1 MFVFITNTGLQGSDS
16 IIWHKYWYNMKTV
29 CITVD
34 STVVNFHLVPWDW
47 NDQQPFWRRLFPQPS
62 MTFCFAMPGSK
73 CRKLDF
79 PNIWIE
85 AKPGQLD
92 VQQCTNFNS
101 VFILGILNIF
111 LLVCQ
116 CMCIKLCIACVVFL
130 ENKILLHNIRTT
142 CIFKIYFSGANI
154 CVHDELFLAS
164 NSYSS
169 FLCPWVFLSQ
179 RESGCLM
186 AITSMPR
193 LAGQASPHSVC
204 TFSTAWD
211 KPPTL
216 WADLSFTVISPSCPS
231 FSLYTAHV
239 LNFFFFCFQ

>member
-1 MFVFITNTGLQGSDS
+1 
-16 IIWHKYWYNMKTV
+16 MKTV

-34 STVVNFHLVPWDW
+34 STVVNLHLVPWDW
-47 NDQQPFWRRLFPQPS
+47 NDQQPFWRRLFLQPS
-62 MTFCFAMPGSK
+62 MTFCFAMAGSK

-111 LLVCQ
+111 LLVCE

-130 ENKILLHNIRTT
+130 ENKILLHNIWTT

-154 CVHDELFLAS
+154 CVHDELFLAFT
-164 NSYSS
+164 SYSS

-193 LAGQASPHSVC
+193 LAGLAHTLSAPFLQHETSLQPSEPTSLSV
-204 TFSTAWD
+204 SSAL
-211 KPPTL
+211 PVPL
-216 WADLSFTVISPSCPS
+216 SPSTWLICS
-231 FSLYTAHV
+231 T
-239 LNFFFFCFQ
+239 FFFFLLSVGTHHWFLFFRLASLFLSA